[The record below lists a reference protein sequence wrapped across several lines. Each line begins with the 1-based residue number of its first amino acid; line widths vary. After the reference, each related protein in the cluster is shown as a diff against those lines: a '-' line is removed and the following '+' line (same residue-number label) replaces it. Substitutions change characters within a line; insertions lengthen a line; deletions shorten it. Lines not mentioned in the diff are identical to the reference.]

1 MTDVAISR
9 SSPSIFWGAT
19 IICGTVVGAG
29 MFTLP
34 VVMAGA
40 WFGWSLLILTFS
52 WSCMLISGLMF
63 HRVSQHYPLEA
74 GYDKITRDLLGT
86 AWAEV
91 NGMSLLFVLGI
102 LTYAYVSAIGPVY
115 QQSLSG
121 LTGKAISSSDA
132 KIILSVAVAA
142 IVWLGTSS
150 IGRIMSVL
158 LIAKIVLLLS
168 LFGGLF
174 TTLKVDYLLDS
185 QNHTGSYWPYMLGVV
200 PFCLASFGYHG
211 NISGLISYYDG
222 DHRRVKRCLCMG
234 TVMALVIYLFW
245 ITCTMGNLPRS
256 AFPEIARKGGDIAAL
271 MQAFD
276 LHSNTGNVTLL
287 FSLFS
292 HFAVICSFVGVT
304 AGLVDYISDRLNIPA
319 TRTGRLKA
327 TCITFLPPL
336 TLSLLVPNGFIAAIG
351 YAGLIATIWAVI
363 VPAMLYQKMKERC
376 YSEYQDRQWDRVRLF
391 MIIVFATLNVMSWIF
406 SEFHLLPVYL

>member
-1 MTDVAISR
+1 MTDVAILR
-9 SSPSIFWGAT
+9 RSPSVFWGAT

-40 WFGWSLLILTFS
+40 WFGWSLLILAFS

-63 HRVSQHYPLEA
+63 HRVSQYYPLEA
-74 GYDKITRDLLGT
+74 GYDKITRDVLGT
-86 AWAEV
+86 GWAEL
-91 NGMSLLFVLGI
+91 NGVSLIFVLGI
-102 LTYAYVSAIGPVY
+102 LTYAYISAIGPVY
-115 QQSLSG
+115 QHSLSG
-121 LTGKAISSSDA
+121 LTGKAISSSEA
-132 KIILSVAVAA
+132 KILLSVAVAA

-174 TTLKVDYLLDS
+174 TTIKIDYLLDS
-185 QNHTGSYWPYMLGVV
+185 QNPIGPYWTYILGVV

-211 NISGLISYYDG
+211 NISGLISYYNG
-222 DHRRVKRCLCMG
+222 DHRRVKRCLCIG
-234 TVMALVIYLFW
+234 TFMALVIYLFW

-256 AFPEIARKGGDIAAL
+256 AFPDIARKGGDIAAL
-271 MQAFD
+271 MQAFN
-276 LHSNTGNVTLL
+276 LHSSTHNITLL
-287 FSLFS
+287 FSTFS

-304 AGLVDYISDRLNIPA
+304 AGLVDYISDRLSIPTNRA
-319 TRTGRLKA
+319 GRLIA
-327 TCITFLPPL
+327 TCITFFPPL
-336 TLSLLVPNGFIAAIG
+336 GLSLLFPNGFVAAIG

-363 VPAMLYQKMKERC
+363 VPGMLHQKMQARL
-376 YSEYQDRQWDRVRLF
+376 SDEYQSGKWSRVQLL
-391 MIIVFATLNVMSWIF
+391 MITAFAVINMFSWILN
-406 SEFHLLPVYL
+406 EFHLLPVL